1 FFFFSSLAVQTSGSG
16 ISNLLAVATTFTG
29 SGNLYCQ
36 WELLTWQWECLLKV
50 VKSSIPSKETSLKKN
65 SLLNSMNSMS
75 ADENSKTESDTEEPP
90 HEKITVNIDYKFKT
104 SLEEP
109 PTDLELKP
117 LPDNLE
123 YVFLKEP
130 SFFPVIISSHRRMPF
145 GLCNALANF
154 QRCMLDIS
162 HDMIEESVK
171 VFMDDFSIFGS
182 SFNHCLNNLDKMLQ
196 HCKDAHLILN
206 WEKFHFMLKEGIMLR
221 HKDAK
226 PRLICWI
233 LLLQEFDFDIKERK
247 GTENV
252 AADHLSQI
260 ENDGTSDDN
269 EVDDDFPGETLME
282 MCTDDEPCF
291 VDIANI

>member
-1 FFFFSSLAVQTSGSG
+1 
-16 ISNLLAVATTFTG
+16 
-29 SGNLYCQ
+29 
-36 WELLTWQWECLLKV
+36 
-50 VKSSIPSKETSLKKN
+50 
-65 SLLNSMNSMS
+65 MS

-109 PTDLELKP
+109 PTDLKLKP

-130 SFFPVIISSHRRMPF
+130 SFVPVIISSHSFLKKTKPK
-145 GLCNALANF
+145 
-154 QRCMLDIS
+154 
-162 HDMIEESVK
+162 SVK

-206 WEKFHFMLKEGIMLR
+206 WEKIHFMLKEGIMIR
-221 HKDAK
+221 HKVSEAGLKVDKSKHLFKKQDAK

-247 GTENV
+247 GIENV
-252 AADHLSQI
+252 AADHLSRI

-282 MCTDDEPCF
+282 MCIDDEPWF